1 MSTLSGN
8 RYFEISTEETSL
20 NDFVLNPIDNNGN
33 LFNNV
38 TIIVDTTLGDFTLNL
53 PSIAPSS
60 RTSTPTLDSSLGFNL
75 NIVKSTGDEFKVIIN
90 SNVNDTIGSIQQIAL
105 NRKGSAI
112 LSPVSTNMWD
122 AQITQ

>member
-20 NDFVLNPIDNNGN
+20 NDFVLN
-33 LFNNV
+33 
-38 TIIVDTTLGDFTLNL
+38 
-53 PSIAPSS
+53 
-60 RTSTPTLDSSLGFNL
+60 
-75 NIVKSTGDEFKVIIN
+75 
-90 SNVNDTIGSIQQIAL
+90 
-105 NRKGSAI
+105 RKGSAI

>member
-8 RYFEISTEETSL
+8 RYFEISTDTGAL

-33 LFNNV
+33 LFNSV
-38 TIIVDTTLGDFTLNL
+38 TIIVNTALGDFTLNL
-53 PSIAPSS
+53 PSIAPSN
-60 RTSTPTLDSSLGFNL
+60 RTTTPTLDNSLGFNL
-75 NIVKSTGDEFKVIIN
+75 NIVKSTADDFKVIIN
-90 SNVNDTIGSIQQIAL
+90 SNVNDTIGSVQQIAL
-105 NRKGSAI
+105 NRQGSAI

>member
-8 RYFEISTEETSL
+8 RYFEISTELNAL
-20 NDFVLNPIDNNGN
+20 NDFILNPIDNNGN
-33 LFNNV
+33 LFNSV
-38 TIIVDTTLGDFTLNL
+38 TIIVDTSKGDFTLNL
-53 PSIAPSS
+53 PSIAPSN
-60 RTSTPTLDSSLGFNL
+60 RTTTPTLDNSLGFNL

-90 SNVNDTIGSIQQIAL
+90 SNVNDTIGSVQQIAL
-105 NRKGSAI
+105 NRQGSAI